1 MTDTNTRLG
10 IILMIC
16 TTFVFAVQDVLSR
29 HLASEYHVLMIV
41 MIRFWFFAA
50 FVIVIARRQSGSIRA
65 AARTEQPF
73 LQIFRGVLLA
83 LEICVMV
90 TAFVRLGL
98 VEAHAIFASY
108 PLLIAALSGPI
119 LGEKVGWRRWGAIG
133 IGFCGILVILQPGFK
148 VFSPDALW
156 AVASALMFAVYGLLT
171 RFAARKDSAAT
182 SFFWTGTAGAV
193 VLTGIGIWF
202 WEPMIATDWIWMI
215 ILCMTGSLAH
225 FMLIKV
231 YEIAEASAVQPFAY
245 LQLVFASVMGMAIFG
260 DTLTT
265 NVAIGAAIVIS
276 AGLFT
281 LIRERR
287 IKAVSDPDG

>member
-171 RFAARKDSAAT
+171 RFAARKDSAAN